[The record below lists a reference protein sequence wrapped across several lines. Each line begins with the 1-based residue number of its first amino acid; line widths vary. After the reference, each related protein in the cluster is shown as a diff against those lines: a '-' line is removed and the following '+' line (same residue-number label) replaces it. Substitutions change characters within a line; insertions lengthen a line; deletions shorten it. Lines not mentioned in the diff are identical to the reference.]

1 MQPAVIPA
9 HWIRAVWQCYH
20 GHMANLL
27 IDTRNAVRQGLPY
40 SVFESV
46 ATQLDMA
53 PQQITQVLGIP
64 LRTLARRKTEHRF
77 TPQESDRLYRLSR
90 TIEQATEVLGSAEK
104 ARRWLKSPNRALGG
118 EVPFDLL
125 DTDIGA
131 HQHLR
136 DLVRLDHGIFS

>member
-1 MQPAVIPA
+1 MA
-9 HWIRAVWQCYH
+9 H
-20 GHMANLL
+20 LL

-131 HQHLR
+131 HQVEEV
-136 DLVRLDHGIFS
+136 LVRLNHGIFS

>member
-1 MQPAVIPA
+1 
-9 HWIRAVWQCYH
+9 
-20 GHMANLL
+20 MANTLL
-27 IDTRNAVRQGLPY
+27 DARNAVRQGLPF

-53 PQQITQVLGIP
+53 PQQMTQVLGIP

-77 TPQESDRLYRLSR
+77 TPQESDRLYRLTR
-90 TIEQATEVLGSAEK
+90 AVELATEVLGDADK
-104 ARRWLKSPNRALGG
+104 ARRWLKAPNRALGG

-131 HQHLR
+131 HQIE
-136 DLVRLDHGIFS
+136 DVLVRLNHGIFS